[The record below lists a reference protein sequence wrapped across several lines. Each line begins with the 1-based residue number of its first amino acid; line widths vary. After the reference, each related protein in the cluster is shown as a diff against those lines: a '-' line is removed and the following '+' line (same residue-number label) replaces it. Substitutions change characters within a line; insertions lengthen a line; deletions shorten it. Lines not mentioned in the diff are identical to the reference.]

1 MIASALRITDIA
13 EQEPEVKF
21 SAVQTAVPEQVA
33 LTLSNVTFAYDKQA
47 QNALED
53 ITLSVDAGQR
63 IAILGR
69 TGCGKSTLLQLLTRA
84 WDPQQGEILFND
96 VPLSGFS
103 EAALRKTVSVV
114 PQRVHLFSATLR
126 DNLLLAAPDASDDT
140 LRAMLEQVG
149 LHKLLEDD
157 GLNSWL
163 GEGVDSFPA
172 ANCVVWPLRV
182 RCCTMRR

>member
-114 PQRVHLFSATLR
+114 LTGASVQRY
-126 DNLLLAAPDASDDT
+126 AA
-140 LRAMLEQVG
+140 R
-149 LHKLLEDD
+149 
-157 GLNSWL
+157 
-163 GEGVDSFPA
+163 
-172 ANCVVWPLRV
+172 
-182 RCCTMRR
+182 